1 MAHERLVQNQSHQQV
16 RKRKQFNFTRFS
28 LARAG
33 QQQQVVGDALCKQER
48 AGERGGEAAVAG
60 RRCRTQRQG
69 TCMCSVH
76 VCIFVDALRMG
87 ISISI
92 TRIITHIIRYS
103 HMIALTSIMYMC
115 DSHIIM

>member
-1 MAHERLVQNQSHQQV
+1 MEATQKAGALDVQ
-16 RKRKQFNFTRFS
+16 
-28 LARAG
+28 G
-33 QQQQVVGDALCKQER
+33 ALHI
-48 AGERGGEAAVAG
+48 AIRGGWESAVAKLLSLG
-60 RRCRTQRQG
+60 ADAALKDEVRACSHRN

-103 HMIALTSIMYMC
+103 HMIALTSIMYVC
-115 DSHIIM
+115 DSHMII